1 MNNERNAKFAARC
14 DQKISKVRTRTK
26 LQWNSVIAV
35 QAHIPKIN
43 SGIKDIMDKL
53 GNNCNIIVLYRE
65 YSEDIHFQILQISS

>member
-26 LQWNSVIAV
+26 LQWNSVTAV

-53 GNNCNIIVLYRE
+53 GNNCNITKT
-65 YSEDIHFQILQISS
+65 